1 MISEMELKKLRE
13 KYPAGT
19 VVVVDRMDDIQAVPA
34 GTEGLV
40 RIIDDV
46 GTIHVKWR
54 NGSGLGL
61 IPGGFTLSA
70 NGAKRLPTWRSPSH
84 SKARR
89 VTS

>member
-1 MISEMELKKLRE
+1 MISEIELQKLRE
-13 KYPAGT
+13 KYPVGT

-34 GTEGLV
+34 GTEGSV

-61 IPGGFTLSA
+61 IPGVDDFHIKGNSE
-70 NGAKRLPTWRSPSH
+70 
-84 SKARR
+84 
-89 VTS
+89 